1 MHKKGNDFVLHG
13 MNIITKLHN
22 LALSFL
28 GVRTTTTTLSLSLY
42 IIRFFNNIVTRN
54 GNFFAGIIYSKTK
67 SPMDAYV
74 YAKAKALLING
85 QPKRTV
91 NWIEQSKLLQCY
103 YNCTTVGNIN

>member
-28 GVRTTTTTLSLSLY
+28 GVRTTTTTLSLSLSSGFS
-42 IIRFFNNIVTRN
+42 ITSSPEMAI
-54 GNFFAGIIYSKTK
+54 FFAGIIYSKTK

-74 YAKAKALLING
+74 SQEKIAVFLRFFKE
-85 QPKRTV
+85 P
-91 NWIEQSKLLQCY
+91 
-103 YNCTTVGNIN
+103 